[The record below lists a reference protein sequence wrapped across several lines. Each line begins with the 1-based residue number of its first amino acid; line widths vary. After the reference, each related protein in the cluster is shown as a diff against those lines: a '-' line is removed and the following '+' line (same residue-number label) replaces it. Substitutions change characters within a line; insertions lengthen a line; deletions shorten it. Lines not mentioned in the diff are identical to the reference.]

1 MAEDWKSKLAG
12 AFGIDP
18 DAVAAEVEK
27 EKQQKSQPQPSKMG
41 NLIVTIDRRRRAGKQ
56 VTLVTGFTGS
66 DALLEELGK
75 SLKTRCGAGGSAK
88 DGEIIIQG
96 DFRDKVVEILISLGY
111 KAKRGN

>member
-1 MAEDWKSKLAG
+1 MEEDWKSKLAN

-18 DAVAAEVEK
+18 NAVEQEK
-27 EKQQKSQPQPSKMG
+27 EQPQKPKPSARG
-41 NLIVTIDRRRRAGKQ
+41 NLIVSIDRRRRAGKQ
-56 VTLVTGFTGS
+56 VTLVTGFAGS
-66 DALLEELGK
+66 DEQLEELGK

-96 DFRDKVVEILISLGY
+96 DFRDKVVEILTGLGY

>member
-1 MAEDWKSKLAG
+1 MAIEDWKDKLAG

-18 DAVAAEVEK
+18 EEARKIAEPQEVPAVK
-27 EKQQKSQPQPSKMG
+27 PSSLG
-41 NLIVTIDRRRRAGKQ
+41 TLIVSIDRRRRAGKQ

-66 DALLEELGK
+66 EDALSELGK
-75 SLKTRCGAGGSAK
+75 KLKTRCGAGGSAK

-96 DFRDKVVEILISLGY
+96 DFRDKVTAILLEMGY

>member
-1 MAEDWKSKLAG
+1 MEEDWKSKLAN

-18 DAVAAEVEK
+18 NTVEQEK
-27 EKQQKSQPQPSKMG
+27 EQPQKPKPSALG
-41 NLIVTIDRRRRAGKQ
+41 NLIVSIDRRRRAGKQ
-56 VTLVTGFTGS
+56 VTLVTGFAGS
-66 DALLEELGK
+66 DEQLEELGK

-96 DFRDKVVEILISLGY
+96 DFRDKVVEILTGLGY